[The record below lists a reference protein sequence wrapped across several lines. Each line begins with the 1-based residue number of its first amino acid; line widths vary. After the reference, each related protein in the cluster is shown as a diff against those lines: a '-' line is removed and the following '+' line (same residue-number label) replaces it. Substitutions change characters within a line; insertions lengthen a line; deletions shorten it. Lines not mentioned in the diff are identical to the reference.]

1 MLLVDK
7 PPGPTSHDVVA
18 AVRRAFGERRVGH
31 AGTLD
36 PFASGLLLVLV
47 GRATRLARYLEP
59 LDKTYLAT
67 ARLGVTTDTE
77 DRTGTVTGGAPREV
91 TRQELREA
99 MGALTGQQL
108 QRPPAFSAKHVDG
121 RRSYQLARRGMAME
135 LPAAPVQVHELQ
147 LVEHDG
153 ETVVFRTR
161 VGSGTYVRALA
172 RDLGT
177 KLGTGAHLLELR
189 RERIGGFNVME
200 AVPLGLLSRDTGL
213 LPPEAAVTHLPSIML
228 EAHEARAVLHGRAVR
243 RSHVPDGAVALLHD
257 DRLAAVGRADAGA
270 IRPEVVLQELA

>member
-47 GRATRLARYLEP
+47 GRATRLVRYLEP

-67 ARLGVTTDTE
+67 ARLGITTDTD

-91 TRQELREA
+91 TGQELREA
-99 MGALTGQQL
+99 MATLTGQQL
-108 QRPPAFSAKHVDG
+108 QQPPAFSAKHVDG
-121 RRSYQLARRGMAME
+121 RRSYQLARRGMAVA
-135 LPAAPVQVHELQ
+135 LPAAPVQVHELR

-153 ETVVFRTR
+153 DTVVFRTR
-161 VGSGTYVRALA
+161 VSSGTYVRALA

-177 KLGTGAHLLELR
+177 RLGTGAHLLGLR
-189 RERIGGFNVME
+189 RERIGSFDVTAAE
-200 AVPLGLLSRDTGL
+200 PLDALSPDTGL
-213 LPPEAAVTHLPSIML
+213 RPPEAAVAHLPSLML
-228 EAHEARAVLHGRAVR
+228 ETDEARAVLHGRTVR
-243 RSHVPDGAVALLHD
+243 RSDVPDGVVALLQD
-257 DRLAAVGRADAGA
+257 DRLAAVGRADAGT
-270 IRPEVVLQELA
+270 IRPEVVLQEPA